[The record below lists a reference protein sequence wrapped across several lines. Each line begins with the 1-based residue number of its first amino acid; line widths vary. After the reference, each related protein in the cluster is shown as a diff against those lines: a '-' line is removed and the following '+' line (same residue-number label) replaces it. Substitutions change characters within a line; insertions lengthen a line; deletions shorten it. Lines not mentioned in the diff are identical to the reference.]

1 MSRKVKKETVF
12 YIITN
17 GGGGGGGVKISLTV
31 KEISHLILLHTENN
45 KLSGAHCI
53 VGYHIPHRDTQAF
66 HK

>member
-17 GGGGGGGVKISLTV
+17 GGGGGVKICLTV
-31 KEISHLILLHTENN
+31 KEISHLILLYTEND

-53 VGYHIPHRDTQAF
+53 VGYHIPPRDTQAF